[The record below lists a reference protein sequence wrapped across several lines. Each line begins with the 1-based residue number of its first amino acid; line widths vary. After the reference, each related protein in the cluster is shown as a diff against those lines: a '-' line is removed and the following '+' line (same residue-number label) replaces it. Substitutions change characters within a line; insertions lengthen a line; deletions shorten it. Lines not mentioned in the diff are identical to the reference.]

1 MVLILALLFSFN
13 LIAAENRIKIAI
25 IDTGI
30 AGYQTEYLCEN
41 GLRTMVGDDGL
52 DRSGHGTNIASII
65 TQHLDFKKYCIISY
79 KVYYKGNI
87 QDTRVAASVLD
98 AIAAGAKYINMSFS
112 GSDSSP
118 FEKLAIRLAVEKGIN
133 VYVAAGNDGKN
144 LDVFCNVYP
153 ACYKFGVGQEFF
165 HVVAASDLK
174 GSNTA
179 DFMLKVEGSKLGN
192 PEMSGSSQATAN
204 ALQYSITN
212 KYFKRETKHGLPF
225 H

>member
-13 LIAAENRIKIAI
+13 LIAAEKRIKIAI

-30 AGYQTEYLCEN
+30 AGYQTEYLCEE
-41 GLRTMVGDDGL
+41 GLRTMVADDGL
-52 DRSGHGTNIASII
+52 DRRGHGTNIASII
-65 TQHLDFKKYCIISY
+65 AQHLDFKKYCIISY
-79 KVYYKGNI
+79 NVYRDGNI
-87 QDTRVAASVLD
+87 RDVWVAASVLD
-98 AIAAGAKYINMSFS
+98 AIAAGVKYINMSFS
-112 GSDSSP
+112 GLESSP
-118 FEKLAIRLAVEKGIN
+118 FEKLAIRQAIERGIN

-144 LDVFCNVYP
+144 LDVFCGVYP

-165 HVVAASDLK
+165 HAVAASDLK

-179 DFMLKVEGSKLGN
+179 NFMLKVEGSKLGN